1 METMETIFDA
11 KELRRSGYYI
21 WYAPKKL
28 YLELL
33 EKLNIYF
40 EEISDN
46 VERLENDEKYFA
58 IYVGIA
64 ENQPVIRRIGH
75 HLYNSFDSSTL
86 RKSVA
91 AVYETMNHDEINKF
105 MDQLKVQ
112 IFEYSGNLHEKEK
125 DLLRN
130 NFFVLNIQGNSKWT
144 DKISVLRNRRREM
157 FS

>member
-1 METMETIFDA
+1 METIFDA

-21 WYAPKKL
+21 WYAPKKM

-33 EKLNIYF
+33 EKLNINF
-40 EEISDN
+40 KEISDN

-91 AVYETMNHDEINKF
+91 AVYETKNHDEINKF
-105 MDQLKVQ
+105 MDKLKVK

-125 DLLRN
+125 DLLQKY
-130 NFFVLNIQGNSKWT
+130 FFVLNIQGNRIWANI
-144 DKISVLRNRRREM
+144 ISLLIDRRRNM
-157 FS
+157 FR

>member
-1 METMETIFDA
+1 METIFDA

-64 ENQPVIRRIGH
+64 ENQPIIRRIGH

>member
-1 METMETIFDA
+1 METIFDA
-11 KELRRSGYYI
+11 KDLKRSGYYI
-21 WYAPKKL
+21 WYAPEEL
-28 YLELL
+28 YKEIL
-33 EKLNIYF
+33 EKLKINFTAVENSVEKVIIGNETFYGIY
-40 EEISDN
+40 I
-46 VERLENDEKYFA
+46 
-58 IYVGIA
+58 GIA

-91 AVYETMNHDEINKF
+91 AVYETMDHNIINNF
-105 MDQLKVQ
+105 MDNLKVQ
-112 IFEYSGNLHEKEK
+112 FFDCSENLHAKEQK
-125 DLLRN
+125 LLHT